1 MSDEAKSN
9 ADFWL
14 KTEADT
20 RKSADTKATA

>member
-9 ADFWL
+9 ADFWS

-20 RKSADTKATA
+20 PKSADIKATA